1 MGPVLLDKILG
12 GPGSPKGIGT
22 KVWGLIHGVDNSEVL
37 QARDIPTQISIEDS
51 YGCLSTFEE
60 VRRELVSLTASLIRR
75 MRADLTEEETD
86 VAAVAESRSNGS
98 LFRTIPNMRWIA
110 RPRTLRLS
118 TRPRPPPISNEAQAP
133 SFNRISRS
141 APLPHTTI
149 SISFPFLS
157 TSPRSFGLLISLT
170 TATHRRIR
178 QDCCAPAKRFAVA
191 SLVDRLLAA
200 WKDPLS
206 FRVSTLDHPK
216 IHTSAHQ
223 VDHLSHFD
231 VTFNLRDKN
240 QRIKLELEPNHDILA
255 EDAYV
260 QYLDRH
266 GNIQREEPIE
276 RHEHKVFKGRAL
288 VGRGKGMW
296 DPVGWARIYLKN
308 DGSQPLFEGVFSV
321 HDDKHHVELKSTYLQ
336 NKRQQDVDIPD
347 RKGEYMV
354 FYRDSDMIREL
365 HTDLKRSF
373 PVSSSCQADKLSFN
387 ADPGHPI
394 LQAEEDMSQWGAMS
408 LNSLFGLTKRQ
419 SDTGGVSGNSGG
431 VSLKSTIGDTSG
443 CPDTKKVA
451 LIGIAT
457 DCGFTGSFDDK
468 EAAQKWIINTV
479 NSASNVYEKSFNIS
493 IGLRNLT
500 ITEKDCPETPPASAE
515 WNMPCSEGNISSRLD
530 KFSKWRGQQTD
541 TNAYWTLM
549 SNCPTGSEVGLAWLG
564 QLCNADVVSD
574 AANTVSGTNV
584 VVRSSGGGWQIF
596 AHESGHTFGAVHDCD
611 TQTCGQ
617 NLEASSQ
624 CCPLTASSCD
634 ARGQYIMNP
643 TTGTDITEFSKCTI
657 GNICSALGR
666 NSVKSSCLSDNRGV
680 TTYTGHQCG
689 NGIVESGEDC
699 DCGGEESCGD
709 NSCCDAKTCKFKSG
723 AVCDDANDSCCSK
736 CQFSSAGTVC
746 RASRGECDEEETCS
760 GTSSTCPSDS
770 FKKDGTKCGDSS
782 AGLTCASG
790 QCTSRDYQCRSVM
803 GSLLHSNETYACSA
817 YGSSCEVVCSSNTF
831 GQCYGVN
838 QNFLDGT
845 PCSGGGHC
853 KNGKCDG
860 SSVKGWIDDHKNLVI
875 GVACGVGGLIVFSI
889 LWCLINRC
897 RRARPTVK
905 PMPPPAGPYGP
916 WARPMQ
922 QPIPMNQWPSGPP
935 RGYQGLADPP
945 PPYPPPAYGNQ
956 APRYA

>member
-1 MGPVLLDKILG
+1 MTLAELFTVSERFVDPLGPWLEFLRDSIGGTLG
-12 GPGSPKGIGT
+12 K
-22 KVWGLIHGVDNSEVL
+22 
-37 QARDIPTQISIEDS
+37 R
-51 YGCLSTFEE
+51 
-60 VRRELVSLTASLIRR
+60 
-75 MRADLTEEETD
+75 
-86 VAAVAESRSNGS
+86 
-98 LFRTIPNMRWIA
+98 
-110 RPRTLRLS
+110 
-118 TRPRPPPISNEAQAP
+118 ISNDDSVFKIP
-133 SFNRISRS
+133 SSSVPPDNINLSLYTVSTKSSSHARS
-141 APLPHTTI
+141 QEPNAI
-149 SISFPFLS
+149 
-157 TSPRSFGLLISLT
+157 
-170 TATHRRIR
+170 
-178 QDCCAPAKRFAVA
+178 Q
-191 SLVDRLLAA
+191 
-200 WKDPLS
+200 
-206 FRVSTLDHPK
+206 RVSTLDHPK

-223 VDHLSHFD
+223 VDHLSHFE

-288 VGRGKGMW
+288 LGRGKGMW

-308 DGSQPLFEGVFSV
+308 DGSQPLFEGVFSI

-373 PVSSSCQADKLSFN
+373 PVSSSCEADKLSFN
-387 ADPGHPI
+387 ADPSHPI
-394 LQAEEDMSQWGAMS
+394 LQVEEDISQWGAMS

-530 KFSKWRGQQTD
+530 KFSKWRGQQKD

-574 AANTVSGTNV
+574 AANAVSGTNV

-643 TTGTDITEFSKCTI
+643 TTGTDITEFSQCTI
-657 GNICSALGR
+657 GNICSALGG

-860 SSVKGWIDDHKNLVI
+860 SSVKGWIDDHKTLVI
-875 GVACGVGGLIVFSI
+875 GVACGVGGLIVLSI

-905 PMPPPAGPYGP
+905 PIPPPAGPYGP

-922 QPIPMNQWPSGPP
+922 QPIPMNQWPSGPS